1 MARGIGVALSL
12 AGGLLAATPVFL
24 WAAPAFA
31 LSKLE
36 IACAGSAGASI
47 EQRIAAC
54 TKIIASGRGTPHE
67 RAVAF
72 NNRGGAFY
80 YKGQVERAMQD
91 YEQAIKLDPHYAHAY
106 NNRCWSGAVLGRTE
120 QAAAD
125 CSKVLKLYNVAN
137 TFENRGFIHLKSGE
151 FDRAIADY
159 EAGLRLDPPNKADF
173 LYGRGLAKTKKGDA
187 SGAADIAAAK
197 AIHPSIAEDFAK
209 YGVK

>member
-1 MARGIGVALSL
+1 MARGIIIALSL
-12 AGGLLAATPVFL
+12 ASGLVWTTPAL
-24 WAAPAFA
+24 A
-31 LSKLE
+31 LSRLE
-36 IACAGSAGASI
+36 IACAGSAGATI

-54 TKIIASGRGTPHE
+54 TRIIRRAWRTPHD

-80 YKGQVERAMQD
+80 YKGEIERAIAD
-91 YEQAIKLDPHYAHAY
+91 YEQAIKLDPFYAHAY

-137 TFENRGFIHLKSGE
+137 TFENRGFIYLKRGE
-151 FDRAIADY
+151 FDAAIADY

-173 LYGRGLAKTKKGDA
+173 LYGRGLAKEKKGDA
-187 SGAADIAAAK
+187 SGTADIAAAK
-197 AIHPSIAEDFAK
+197 AINPHIAEEFAK